1 MLLSSHDLRT
11 ATPKVADF
19 GIAKMVDTMATAVG
33 TATGG
38 GGEAGAR
45 KKTGQ
50 NTKAALHSDRN
61 CPGSTAGLIN
71 RLKQESVWLLWFCCV
86 RDAGVESTGDLPR

>member
-19 GIAKMVDTMATAVG
+19 GIAKMVDTMATAAG
-33 TATGG
+33 TTGGG

-45 KKTGQ
+45 K
-50 NTKAALHSDRN
+50 NTTQH
-61 CPGSTAGLIN
+61 
-71 RLKQESVWLLWFCCV
+71 
-86 RDAGVESTGDLPR
+86 

>member
-1 MLLSSHDLRT
+1 MLLTSHDLRT

-19 GIAKMVDTMATAVG
+19 GIAKMVDTMATAAG
-33 TATGG
+33 TTGG

-50 NTKAALHSDRN
+50 NTKAALHSDRI
-61 CPGSTAGLIN
+61 TYY
-71 RLKQESVWLLWFCCV
+71 LLPI
-86 RDAGVESTGDLPR
+86 T